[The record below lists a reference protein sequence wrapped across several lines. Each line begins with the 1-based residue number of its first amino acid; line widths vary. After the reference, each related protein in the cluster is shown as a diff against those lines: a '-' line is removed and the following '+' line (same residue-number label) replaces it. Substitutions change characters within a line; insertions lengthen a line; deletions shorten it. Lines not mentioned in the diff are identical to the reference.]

1 MNTIVRKFSPKGK
14 WFVRKTFIHAH
25 IQHTKDTWLK
35 PINMTEAAIR
45 SFWEKG
51 FIDCVP
57 VYTQEQ
63 LESMTFAE
71 VREIALIYN
80 QRDNKKAD
88 LIEKILVAQGR

>member
-14 WFVRKTFIHAH
+14 WFVRKTFIHAY

-45 SFWEKG
+45 SFWDKG

-57 VYTQEQ
+57 VYTQKQ
-63 LESMTFAE
+63 LEAMSFAE
-71 VREIALIYN
+71 LREVGLIYN
-80 QRDNKKAD
+80 QRDNKKTY
-88 LIEKILVAQGR
+88 LIEKILVAQGQ